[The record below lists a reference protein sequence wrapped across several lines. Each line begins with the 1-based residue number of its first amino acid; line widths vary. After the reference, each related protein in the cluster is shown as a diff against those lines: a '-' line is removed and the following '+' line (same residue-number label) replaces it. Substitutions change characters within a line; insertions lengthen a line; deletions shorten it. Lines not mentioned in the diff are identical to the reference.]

1 MTGPLFLRRDWI
13 IVAPDNFRIL
23 QSDAADNTNHTN
35 ASNPMNSGQN
45 DGQAYEFVAFLLWY
59 IFLVLCCIVPTCC
72 AYRRRRLMEQ
82 RLAMQQTNMS
92 RLQASNLFILSNLS
106 YPRRNT
112 ERVIEERKRILTEEI
127 KGTTMVSHEL

>member
-1 MTGPLFLRRDWI
+1 
-13 IVAPDNFRIL
+13 
-23 QSDAADNTNHTN
+23 
-35 ASNPMNSGQN
+35 MNSGQN